1 MCTQSRKQVLS
12 REARSSNTVHH
23 GKLGARSRI
32 IDEVCETLGYTRK
45 YVIKLLTG
53 NIRYRERKGR
63 GKTYCAS
70 VLENVRRI
78 WETVGCPCTTYF
90 VAELPRIVREYEECV
105 ALIKPK
111 EARAAILSMSAS
123 TLDRAFRG
131 LPRVKPFAV
140 KANRRSGI
148 NRPILDAIECR
159 SDEEVMAC
167 HVKPGDTQID
177 TVAHCGGDMR
187 GNFFWTLTQTDRN
200 TQWTEITTTWNRGM
214 HNTVEAL
221 RRLERR
227 FPFPVTAEH
236 EDNGP
241 EFINYAMAEM
251 QGRRREISVSR
262 SRFYR
267 KNDNAHV
274 EQKNGSVVR
283 ELFGE
288 LRLDCQDLE
297 PDLMRLEAEW
307 SDYCNFFRPTKM
319 IVSKTKKPDGKGY
332 VRKYQAGG
340 PRTPYQRVLE
350 SGVLNEEEAEALT
363 ERYRRLNGIQLY
375 QQAVRRL
382 KRILRR
388 QEAWRDQ
395 LRKAQRLFLD
405 ARLADSAL
413 RAAPSGTSAS
423 PGIQDGT
430 VDLRPCPLST
440 RKRKLLS
447 VQYLTNQ
454 KANRQLLGAR
464 ST

>member
-1 MCTQSRKQVLS
+1 MSRKS
-12 REARSSNTVHH
+12 KSEYIAEKRRAYDKA
-23 GKLGARSRI
+23 GKAKRSRI
-32 IDEVCETLGYTRK
+32 LDEVCETLGYTRK

-63 GKTYCAS
+63 GRTYGTG

-105 ALIKPK
+105 ALIKPR
-111 EARAAILSMSAS
+111 EDRDAILSMSAS
-123 TLDRAFRG
+123 TLDRAFKG
-131 LPRVKPFAV
+131 LPRIKPFAV
-140 KANRRSGI
+140 KHNRRSGL
-148 NRPILDAIECR
+148 NRPILDAIECK
-159 SDEEVMAC
+159 SGEEVMAC
-167 HVKPGDTQID
+167 HVRPGDTQID

-214 HNTVEAL
+214 HNTVSAL
-221 RRLERR
+221 KRLERR

-241 EFINYAMAEM
+241 EFINHAMAEM
-251 QGRRREISVSR
+251 QGRRKDMSISR

-319 IVSKTKKPDGKGY
+319 IIAKTKKPDGKGY
-332 VRKYQAGG
+332 IRKYQPGG

-350 SGVLNEEEAEALT
+350 SGVLDEDSAKALKA
-363 ERYRRLNGIQLY
+363 RYEKLNGIQLY
-375 QQAVRRL
+375 QQVVRRL

-388 QEAWRDQ
+388 QDEWR
-395 LRKAQRLFLD
+395 LKQRQTQKLILE

-413 RAAPSGTSAS
+413 RAAPSGPSAS
-423 PGIQDGT
+423 PGLKDGAI
-430 VDLRPCPLST
+430 DLRPNRRST
-440 RKRKLLS
+440 RQRKLQS

-454 KANRQLLGAR
+454 KTNSRLQGAR
-464 ST
+464 PT

>member
-1 MCTQSRKQVLS
+1 MSRKSKSEYVAEK
-12 REARSSNTVHH
+12 RRAYGNA
-23 GKLGARSRI
+23 GKAKRSRI
-32 IDEVCETLGYTRK
+32 LDEVCETLGLTRK

-63 GKTYCAS
+63 GRTYGSS
-70 VLENVRRI
+70 VLDNARRI

-90 VAELPRIVREYEECV
+90 VAELPRIVREYEECI
-105 ALIKPK
+105 ALIKPEEDK
-111 EARAAILSMSAS
+111 AAILSMSAS
-123 TLDRAFRG
+123 TLDRAFKG
-131 LPRVKPFAV
+131 LPRIKPFAV
-140 KANRRSGI
+140 KSNRRSGL
-148 NRPILDAIECR
+148 NRPILDAIECK
-159 SDEEVMAC
+159 SGEEVMAC
-167 HVKPGDTQID
+167 HVRPGDTQID

-214 HNTVEAL
+214 HNTVAAL

-251 QGRRREISVSR
+251 QGKRKEISVSR

-319 IVSKTKKPDGKGY
+319 IVSKTKKADGKGY
-332 VRKYQAGG
+332 VRKYQDGG

-350 SGVLNEEEAEALT
+350 SGVLTEDEAEALA

-375 QQAVRRL
+375 QQVVRRL

-395 LRKAQRLFLD
+395 QRDMQRLLLD

-423 PGIQDGT
+423 PGIQDGGI
-430 VDLRPCPLST
+430 DLRPNRLST
-440 RKRKLLS
+440 RQRKLQS
-447 VQYLTNQ
+447 VQYLTN
-454 KANRQLLGAR
+454 KKTNHQLSGAHP
-464 ST
+464 T

>member
-1 MCTQSRKQVLS
+1 MSRKSIAEYVAEKRRVYANSGSAKRTRL
-12 REARSSNTVHH
+12 
-23 GKLGARSRI
+23 L
-32 IDEVCETLGYTRK
+32 DEVCETLDYTRK
-45 YVIKLLTG
+45 YIIKLLTG
-53 NIRYRERKGR
+53 NIRYRDHKGR
-63 GKTYCAS
+63 GRTYGDS
-70 VLENVRRI
+70 VLMNARRL
-78 WETVGCPCTTYF
+78 WEAVGCPCTTYF
-90 VAELPRIVREYEECV
+90 VAELPRIVREYESCI

-111 EARAAILSMSAS
+111 EDKELILAMSAS
-123 TLDRAFRG
+123 TLDRAFKG
-131 LPRVKPFAV
+131 LPRTKPFAV
-140 KANRRSGI
+140 KSNRRSGL
-148 NRPILDAIECR
+148 NRPILDAIECK
-159 SDEEVMAC
+159 SGEEIMAC
-167 HVKPGDTQID
+167 NVMPGDTQID

-200 TQWTEITTTWNRGM
+200 TQWTEITPTWNRGM

-221 RRLERR
+221 KRLERR
-227 FPFPVTAEH
+227 FPFPITSEH

-251 QGRRREISVSR
+251 QGKRKDVSISR

-297 PDLMRLEAEW
+297 TDLIRLEAEW

-319 IVSKTKKPDGKGY
+319 IVAKVKKPDGKGFI
-332 VRKYQAGG
+332 RRYQAGG
-340 PRTPYQRVLE
+340 PKTPYRRVLE
-350 SGVLNEEEAEALT
+350 SGILGETASKALK
-363 ERYRRLNGIQLY
+363 ERYEQLNGIQLY
-375 QQAVRRL
+375 QQIVRRL

-388 QEAWRDQ
+388 QDDWRDQ
-395 LRKAQRLFLD
+395 QRQMRKVIQE

-423 PGIQDGT
+423 PCLLDGAI
-430 VDLRPCPLST
+430 DLRPKPLSIRQ
-440 RKRKLLS
+440 RKIQS

-454 KANRQLLGAR
+454 KSKCHLSGAR
-464 ST
+464 PT

>member
-1 MCTQSRKQVLS
+1 MSRKS
-12 REARSSNTVHH
+12 IAEYIAEKRRAYSNA
-23 GKLGARSRI
+23 GSKRRSRI
-32 IDEVCETLGYTRK
+32 LDDACDTLGYTRK

-53 NIRYRERKGR
+53 NVRYREHTGR
-63 GKTYCAS
+63 GKTYSDS
-70 VLENVRRI
+70 VIENARRI

-111 EARAAILSMSAS
+111 EDRAAILSMSAS
-123 TLDRAFRG
+123 TLDRAFKG
-131 LPRVKPFAV
+131 LPRIKPFAV
-140 KANRRSGI
+140 KSNRRSGL
-148 NRPILDAIECR
+148 NRPILDAIECK
-159 SDEEVMAC
+159 SGEEVMAC

-177 TVAHCGGDMR
+177 TVAHCGGDLR

-200 TQWTEITTTWNRGM
+200 TQWTETTTTWNRGM

-221 RRLERR
+221 KRLERR
-227 FPFPVTAEH
+227 FPFPITAEH

-251 QGRRREISVSR
+251 QGKRKGIYVSR

-297 PDLMRLEAEW
+297 PDLIRLEAEW

-319 IVSKTKKPDGKGY
+319 IVAKTKKPDGKGY
-332 VRKYQAGG
+332 LRKYQAGG

-350 SGVLNEEEAEALT
+350 SGVLNEEEAKALT
-363 ERYRRLNGIQLY
+363 ERYSRLNGIQLY
-375 QQAVRRL
+375 QQVVRRL

-395 LRKAQRLFLD
+395 QRKTQRLFLD
-405 ARLADSAL
+405 ARLAASVL

-423 PGIQDGT
+423 PGIKDGSI
-430 VDLRPCPLST
+430 DLRPDRLST
-440 RKRKLLS
+440 RKRKLQS

-454 KANRQLLGAR
+454 KINRQLMGAH
-464 ST
+464 TI

>member
-1 MCTQSRKQVLS
+1 MSRKS
-12 REARSSNTVHH
+12 KSEYIAEKRRAYDKA
-23 GKLGARSRI
+23 GKAKRSRI
-32 IDEVCETLGYTRK
+32 LDEVRETLGYTRK

-63 GKTYCAS
+63 GRTYGTS

-105 ALIKPK
+105 ALIKPR
-111 EARAAILSMSAS
+111 EDRDAILSMSAS
-123 TLDRAFRG
+123 TLDRAFKG
-131 LPRVKPFAV
+131 LPRIKPFSVKP
-140 KANRRSGI
+140 NRRSGL
-148 NRPILDAIECR
+148 NRPILDAIECK
-159 SDEEVMAC
+159 SGEEVMAC
-167 HVKPGDTQID
+167 HVRPGDTQID

-214 HNTVEAL
+214 HNTVSAL
-221 RRLERR
+221 KRLERR

-251 QGRRREISVSR
+251 QGRRKDMSISR

-319 IVSKTKKPDGKGY
+319 IIAKTKKPDGKGY
-332 VRKYQAGG
+332 IRKYQPDG

-350 SGVLNEEEAEALT
+350 SGVLDEDSAKALKA
-363 ERYRRLNGIQLY
+363 RYEKLNGIQLY
-375 QQAVRRL
+375 QQVVRRL

-388 QEAWRDQ
+388 QDEWR
-395 LRKAQRLFLD
+395 LKQRQTQKLILE

-413 RAAPSGTSAS
+413 RAAPSGPSAS
-423 PGIQDGT
+423 PGLKDGAI
-430 VDLRPCPLST
+430 DLRPNRRST
-440 RKRKLLS
+440 RQRKLQS

-454 KANRQLLGAR
+454 KTNSRLQGAR
-464 ST
+464 PT

>member
-1 MCTQSRKQVLS
+1 MSRKSIAEYIAEKRRAYAAAGRV
-12 REARSSNTVHH
+12 R
-23 GKLGARSRI
+23 RSRI
-32 IDEVCETLGYTRK
+32 LDEVCETVGYTRK
-45 YVIKLLTG
+45 YVISLLTG
-53 NIRYRERKGR
+53 NISYKERKGR
-63 GKTYCAS
+63 GKTYSDHA
-70 VLENVRRI
+70 LANARRI
-78 WETVGCPCTTYF
+78 WEAVGCPCTTYF
-90 VAELPRIVREYEECV
+90 VAELPRIAREYEECI
-105 ALIKPK
+105 ALIKPR
-111 EARAAILSMSAS
+111 EDVAAILAISAS
-123 TLDRAFRG
+123 TLDRAFKG

-140 KANRRSGI
+140 KANRRSGL

-159 SDEEVMAC
+159 SGEEVMAC
-167 HVKPGDTQID
+167 NARPGDTQVD

-187 GNFFWTLTQTDRN
+187 GNFFWTLTQTDRP
-200 TQWTEITTTWNRGM
+200 TQWTEITPTWNRGM
-214 HNTVEAL
+214 YNTVEAL
-221 RRLERR
+221 KRLERR
-227 FPFPVTAEH
+227 FPFPVTSEH

-251 QGRRREISVSR
+251 QGKRKNIAVSR

-319 IVSKTKKPDGKGY
+319 IVAKTKKPDGKGY

-340 PRTPYQRVLE
+340 PKTPYQRVLD
-350 SGVLNEEEAEALT
+350 SGILSEEEAKALA
-363 ERYRRLNGIQLY
+363 ERYRSLNGIQLY
-375 QQAVRRL
+375 QQVVRRL

-388 QEAWRDQ
+388 QEAWRDKK
-395 LRKAQRLFLD
+395 RDAQKVFLE

-423 PGIQDGT
+423 AGLKDGAIN
-430 VDLRPCPLST
+430 LRPNRLSIRQ
-440 RKRKLLS
+440 RKIQS
-447 VQYLTNQ
+447 VQYLTN
-454 KANRQLLGAR
+454 KKTNRQLSGAHP
-464 ST
+464 T

>member
-1 MCTQSRKQVLS
+1 MSR
-12 REARSSNTVHH
+12 RSIAEYIAEKRRAYATAGSA
-23 GKLGARSRI
+23 KRSRI
-32 IDEVCETLGYTRK
+32 LDAVCETVGYTRK

-53 NIRYRERKGR
+53 NIRYKERKGR
-63 GKTYCAS
+63 GKTYSDHA
-70 VLENVRRI
+70 LANARRL
-78 WETVGCPCTTYF
+78 WEAVGCPCTTYF
-90 VAELPRIVREYEECV
+90 VAELPRIVREYEECI
-105 ALIKPK
+105 ALIKPR
-111 EARAAILSMSAS
+111 EDVAAILAMSAS
-123 TLDRAFRG
+123 TLDRAFKG
-131 LPRVKPFAV
+131 LPRVKPFAA

-148 NRPILDAIECR
+148 NRPILDAIECK
-159 SDEEVMAC
+159 SGEEVMAC
-167 HVKPGDTQID
+167 NVKPGDTQID

-187 GNFFWTLTQTDRN
+187 GDFFWTLTQTDRP
-200 TQWTEITTTWNRGM
+200 TQWTEITPTWNRGM

-227 FPFPVTAEH
+227 FPFPVTSEH

-251 QGRRREISVSR
+251 QGKRKNISVSR

-288 LRLDCQDLE
+288 LRLDCLDLE
-297 PDLMRLEAEW
+297 DDLRRLEAEW

-319 IVSKTKKPDGKGY
+319 IVAKIKKPDGKGY
-332 VRKYQAGG
+332 VRKYQEGG
-340 PRTPYQRVLE
+340 PRTPYRRVLE
-350 SGVLNEEEAEALT
+350 SGMLSESESEALKK
-363 ERYRRLNGIQLY
+363 RYESMNGIQLY
-375 QQAVRRL
+375 QQIVRRL

-388 QEAWRDQ
+388 QENWREQ
-395 LRKAQRLFLD
+395 HRQSQRLFQE

-423 PGIQDGT
+423 PGLLDGA
-430 VDLRPCPLST
+430 VDLRPHPLSI
-440 RKRKLLS
+440 RLRRLRS
-447 VQYLTNQ
+447 VQQLTNQ
-454 KANRQLLGAR
+454 KNNRQLQGAR

>member
-1 MCTQSRKQVLS
+1 MSRKS
-12 REARSSNTVHH
+12 KSEYIAEKRRAYDKA
-23 GKLGARSRI
+23 GKAKRSRI
-32 IDEVCETLGYTRK
+32 LDEVCETLGYTRK

-63 GKTYCAS
+63 GRTYGTG

-105 ALIKPK
+105 ALIKPR
-111 EARAAILSMSAS
+111 EDRDAILSMSAS
-123 TLDRAFRG
+123 TLDRAFKG
-131 LPRVKPFAV
+131 LPRIKPFAV
-140 KANRRSGI
+140 KHNRRSGL
-148 NRPILDAIECR
+148 NRPILDAIECK
-159 SDEEVMAC
+159 SGEEVMAC
-167 HVKPGDTQID
+167 HVRPGDTQID

-214 HNTVEAL
+214 HNTVSAL
-221 RRLERR
+221 KRLERR

-251 QGRRREISVSR
+251 QGRRKDMSISR

-307 SDYCNFFRPTKM
+307 SAYCNFFRPTKM
-319 IVSKTKKPDGKGY
+319 IIAKTKKPDGKGY
-332 VRKYQAGG
+332 IRKYQPGG

-350 SGVLNEEEAEALT
+350 SGVLDEDSAKALKA
-363 ERYRRLNGIQLY
+363 RYEKLNGIQLC
-375 QQAVRRL
+375 QQVVRRL

-388 QEAWRDQ
+388 QDEWR
-395 LRKAQRLFLD
+395 LKQRQTQKLILE

-413 RAAPSGTSAS
+413 RAAPSGPSAS
-423 PGIQDGT
+423 PGLKDGAI
-430 VDLRPCPLST
+430 DLRPNRRST
-440 RKRKLLS
+440 RQRKLQS

-454 KANRQLLGAR
+454 KTNSRLQGAR
-464 ST
+464 PT

>member
-1 MCTQSRKQVLS
+1 MSRKS
-12 REARSSNTVHH
+12 KSEYIAEKRRAYDKA
-23 GKLGARSRI
+23 GKAKRSRI
-32 IDEVCETLGYTRK
+32 LDEVCETLGYTRK

-63 GKTYCAS
+63 GRTYGTG

-90 VAELPRIVREYEECV
+90 VAELPRIVREHEECV
-105 ALIKPK
+105 ALIKPR
-111 EARAAILSMSAS
+111 EDRDAILSMSAS
-123 TLDRAFRG
+123 TLDRAFKG
-131 LPRVKPFAV
+131 LPRIKPFAV
-140 KANRRSGI
+140 KHNRRSGL
-148 NRPILDAIECR
+148 NRPILDAIECK
-159 SDEEVMAC
+159 SGEEVMAC
-167 HVKPGDTQID
+167 HVRPGDTQID

-214 HNTVEAL
+214 HNTVSAL
-221 RRLERR
+221 KRLERR

-251 QGRRREISVSR
+251 QGRRKDMSISR

-307 SDYCNFFRPTKM
+307 SAYCNFFRPTKM
-319 IVSKTKKPDGKGY
+319 IIAKTKKPDGKGY
-332 VRKYQAGG
+332 IRKYQPGG

-350 SGVLNEEEAEALT
+350 SGVLDEDSAKALKA
-363 ERYRRLNGIQLY
+363 RYEKLNGIQLC
-375 QQAVRRL
+375 QQVVRRL

-388 QEAWRDQ
+388 QDEWR
-395 LRKAQRLFLD
+395 LKQRQTQKLILE

-413 RAAPSGTSAS
+413 RAAPSGPSAS
-423 PGIQDGT
+423 PGLKDGAI
-430 VDLRPCPLST
+430 DLRPNRRST
-440 RKRKLLS
+440 RQRKLQS

-454 KANRQLLGAR
+454 KTNSRLQGAR
-464 ST
+464 PT

>member
-1 MCTQSRKQVLS
+1 MSRKS
-12 REARSSNTVHH
+12 KSEYIAEKRRAYDKA
-23 GKLGARSRI
+23 GKAKRSRI
-32 IDEVCETLGYTRK
+32 LDEVCETLGYTRK

-63 GKTYCAS
+63 GRTYGTG

-105 ALIKPK
+105 ALIKP
-111 EARAAILSMSAS
+111 RGDRDAILSMSAS
-123 TLDRAFRG
+123 TLDRAFKG
-131 LPRVKPFAV
+131 LPRIKPFAV
-140 KANRRSGI
+140 KHNRRSGL
-148 NRPILDAIECR
+148 NRPILDAIECK
-159 SDEEVMAC
+159 SGEEVMAC
-167 HVKPGDTQID
+167 HVRPGDTQID

-214 HNTVEAL
+214 HNTVSAL
-221 RRLERR
+221 KRLERR

-241 EFINYAMAEM
+241 EFINHAMAEM
-251 QGRRREISVSR
+251 QGRRKDMSISR

-319 IVSKTKKPDGKGY
+319 IIAKTKKPDGKGY
-332 VRKYQAGG
+332 IRKYQPGG

-350 SGVLNEEEAEALT
+350 SGVLDEDSAKALKA
-363 ERYRRLNGIQLY
+363 RYEKLNGIQLY
-375 QQAVRRL
+375 QQVVRRL

-388 QEAWRDQ
+388 QDEWR
-395 LRKAQRLFLD
+395 LKQRQTQKLILE

-413 RAAPSGTSAS
+413 RAAPSGPSAS
-423 PGIQDGT
+423 PGLKDGAI
-430 VDLRPCPLST
+430 DLRPNRRST
-440 RKRKLLS
+440 RQRKLQS

-454 KANRQLLGAR
+454 KTNSRLQGAR
-464 ST
+464 PT

>member
-1 MCTQSRKQVLS
+1 MSRKSKSEYIVEK
-12 REARSSNTVHH
+12 RRAYGKAARA
-23 GKLGARSRI
+23 KRSRI
-32 IDEVCETLGYTRK
+32 LDEVCETLGYTRK

-63 GKTYCAS
+63 GRTYGAS
-70 VLENVRRI
+70 VLGNARWI
-78 WETVGCPCTTYF
+78 WEAVGCPCTTYF

-111 EARAAILSMSAS
+111 EDRAAILSMSAS

-131 LPRVKPFAV
+131 LPRIKPFSA
-140 KANRRSGI
+140 KSNRRSGV
-148 NRPILDAIECR
+148 NRPILDAVECR
-159 SDEEVMAC
+159 SGEEVMAC
-167 HVKPGDTQID
+167 LVRPGDTQID

-187 GNFFWTLTQTDRN
+187 GSFFWTLTQTDRN

-214 HNTVEAL
+214 HNTVSAL
-221 RRLERR
+221 KRLERR
-227 FPFPVTAEH
+227 FPFPITAEH

-251 QGRRREISVSR
+251 QGRRKGISVSR

-288 LRLDCQDLE
+288 LRLDCLELE

-319 IVSKTKKPDGKGY
+319 IVSKTKKADGKGY
-332 VRKYQAGG
+332 VRKYQDGG

-350 SGVLNEEEAEALT
+350 SGVLTEDEAEALT

-375 QQAVRRL
+375 QQVVRRL

-395 LRKAQRLFLD
+395 QRDAQRLFLE

-423 PGIQDGT
+423 PGLKDGAI
-430 VDLRPCPLST
+430 DLRPNRLGT
-440 RKRKLLS
+440 RQRKLQS

-454 KANRQLLGAR
+454 KASHRLQGAR
-464 ST
+464 PT

>member
-1 MCTQSRKQVLS
+1 MSRKS
-12 REARSSNTVHH
+12 IAEYIAEKRRAYAAAGSA
-23 GKLGARSRI
+23 KRSRI
-32 IDEVCETLGYTRK
+32 LDAVCETVGYTRK

-53 NIRYRERKGR
+53 NIRYKERKGR
-63 GKTYCAS
+63 GKTYSDHA
-70 VLENVRRI
+70 LANARRI

-90 VAELPRIVREYEECV
+90 VAELPRIVREYEECI
-105 ALIKPK
+105 ALIKPR
-111 EARAAILSMSAS
+111 EDVAAILAMSAS
-123 TLDRAFRG
+123 TLDRAFKG

-148 NRPILDAIECR
+148 NRPILDAIECK
-159 SDEEVMAC
+159 SGEEVMAC
-167 HVKPGDTQID
+167 NVKPGDTQID

-187 GNFFWTLTQTDRN
+187 GNFFWTLTQTDRP
-200 TQWTEITTTWNRGM
+200 TQWTEITPTWNRGM

-221 RRLERR
+221 KRLERR
-227 FPFPVTAEH
+227 FPFPVTSEH

-251 QGRRREISVSR
+251 QGKRRNIAVSR

-288 LRLDCQDLE
+288 LRLDCLDLE
-297 PDLMRLEAEW
+297 DDLRRLEAEW

-319 IVSKTKKPDGKGY
+319 IVAKIKKPDGKGY
-332 VRKYQAGG
+332 VRKYQEGG

-350 SGVLNEEEAEALT
+350 SGILSGPESEALKK
-363 ERYRRLNGIQLY
+363 RYESMNGIQLY
-375 QQAVRRL
+375 QQIVRRL

-388 QEAWRDQ
+388 QESWREQ
-395 LRKAQRLFLD
+395 HRQSQRPFLD

-423 PGIQDGT
+423 PGIQDRT
-430 VDLRPCPLST
+430 IDIRPNRLST
-440 RKRKLLS
+440 RQRKLQS
-447 VQYLTNQ
+447 VQYLANQ
-454 KANRQLLGAR
+454 KPPSYLQ
-464 ST
+464 SVFSI

>member
-1 MCTQSRKQVLS
+1 MSRKS
-12 REARSSNTVHH
+12 KSEYIDEKRRAYGNA
-23 GKLGARSRI
+23 GKAKRSRI
-32 IDEVCETLGYTRK
+32 LDEVCETLGHTRK
-45 YVIKLLTG
+45 YVNKLLTG

-63 GKTYCAS
+63 GRTYGAS

-111 EARAAILSMSAS
+111 EDRDAILSMSAS
-123 TLDRAFRG
+123 TLDRAFKG
-131 LPRVKPFAV
+131 LPRIKPFDV
-140 KANRRSGI
+140 KLNRRSGL
-148 NRPILDAIECR
+148 NRPILDAIECK
-159 SDEEVMAC
+159 SGEEVMAC
-167 HVKPGDTQID
+167 HVRPGDTQID

-214 HNTVEAL
+214 YNTVAAL
-221 RRLERR
+221 KRLERR

-251 QGRRREISVSR
+251 QGKRKKISISR

-288 LRLDCQDLE
+288 LRLDCLDLE

-319 IVSKTKKPDGKGY
+319 IVSKEKKPDGKGF
-332 VRKYQAGG
+332 VRKYQDGG

-350 SGVLNEEEAEALT
+350 SGVLNKDEAEALT
-363 ERYRRLNGIQLY
+363 GRYRRLNGIQLY
-375 QQAVRRL
+375 QQVVRRL

-388 QEAWRDQ
+388 QEAWREQ
-395 LRKAQRLFLD
+395 QRETQKLFLD

-423 PGIQDGT
+423 PGLMDGA
-430 VDLRPCPLST
+430 VDLHPRPLST
-440 RKRKLLS
+440 RQRKLKS
-447 VQYLTNQ
+447 VQQLTNQ
-454 KANRQLLGAR
+454 KNAHQLSGAR

>member
-1 MCTQSRKQVLS
+1 MSRKSIAEYIAEKRRTYAKSGSAKRTRL
-12 REARSSNTVHH
+12 
-23 GKLGARSRI
+23 L
-32 IDEVCETLGYTRK
+32 DDVCETLGYTRK

-63 GKTYCAS
+63 GKTYRES
-70 VLENVRRI
+70 VLGNVRKI

-90 VAELPRIVREYEECV
+90 VAELPRIVREYEETV

-111 EARAAILSMSAS
+111 EDKEAILGMSAS
-123 TLDRAFRG
+123 TLDRAFKG
-131 LPRVKPFAV
+131 LPRIKPFAV
-140 KANRRSGI
+140 KSNRRSGL
-148 NRPILDAIECR
+148 NRPILDAIECK
-159 SDEEVMAC
+159 SGEEVIAC
-167 HVKPGDTQID
+167 DVRPGDTQID

-221 RRLERR
+221 KRLERR
-227 FPFPVTAEH
+227 FPFPVTSEH

-251 QGRRREISVSR
+251 QGKRRNIAISR

-288 LRLDCQDLE
+288 LRLDCLDLE
-297 PDLMRLEAEW
+297 ADLMRLEAEW

-319 IVSKTKKPDGKGY
+319 LVSKTKKPDGKGF
-332 VRKYQAGG
+332 VRRYQSGG

-350 SGVLNEEEAEALT
+350 SGILDESGAKALKD
-363 ERYRRLNGIQLY
+363 RYGRLNGVQLY
-375 QQAVRRL
+375 QQIVRRL

-388 QEAWRDQ
+388 QENWRKQ
-395 LRKAQRLFLD
+395 QRQTQKLILE

-423 PGIQDGT
+423 PGLQDGT
-430 VDLRPCPLST
+430 VDLRPKRLSVRQ
-440 RKRKLLS
+440 RKRQS
-447 VQYLTNQ
+447 VQYLTNR
-454 KANRQLLGAR
+454 KTSRQLSGAR
-464 ST
+464 PT